1 MRQFQGFFLYFKF
14 PHRSQK
20 PIFPS
25 KKKNL
30 VYIYESDHQDV
41 CVNKFCQNV
50 MQIFWGRGTIVD
62 FYKKSNIIYVYT
74 EIQNIINFVYIL
86 KICKNLAI

>member
-1 MRQFQGFFLYFKF
+1 
-14 PHRSQK
+14 
-20 PIFPS
+20 
-25 KKKNL
+25 
-30 VYIYESDHQDV
+30 
-41 CVNKFCQNV
+41 